1 MGSLLQCQLWSIQIR
16 KIFHAM
22 LIGRAGKWVLAKNQ
36 NTPKCTWTLEGCRSV
51 LGADR
56 KQCTKIISG
65 ICYPSAA
72 CAPHSSPRSQLL
84 TPWTFRYLFFLFEWL
99 SLILG
104 CFFLIV
110 WQSCGII
117 HNGFK
122 GRCEGHLWI
131 WAVTKTGKCQKLP
144 EDKLAS
150 MGWSTHTKKKRSDK
164 SMAKVSEF

>member
-84 TPWTFRYLFFLFEWL
+84 TPWTFRYLFILFEWL

-104 CFFLIV
+104 CFFFNCVAVMWHHSQWIQRKV
-110 WQSCGII
+110 W
-117 HNGFK
+117 
-122 GRCEGHLWI
+122 
-131 WAVTKTGKCQKLP
+131 WAFMNLGSYKDRKMPK
-144 EDKLAS
+144 AS
-150 MGWSTHTKKKRSDK
+150 WR
-164 SMAKVSEF
+164 